1 MDCEHIVTG
10 LHPPNDRQPVTAQQ
24 ILHAKS
30 GLICPRET
38 GTVLSATPHPLPHH
52 AGQTP
57 SLRSTPPLRSTP
69 SLTARLRWRVST
81 YRVYHIQWRRYWWRY
96 WRYWRYWSAVSWWG
110 STYCP
115 TDSCWSLLSVYRTTD
130 RFTGLPPQ
138 SRLNGAL
145 QGTSHQLTYGLGD
158 SR

>member
-1 MDCEHIVTG
+1 MDWEHIVTG
-10 LHPPNDRQPVTAQQ
+10 LHPPNDRQPRDSPADSARKVWINLSTRNW
-24 ILHAKS
+24 H
-30 GLICPRET
+30 CPVSR
-38 GTVLSATPHPLPHH
+38 PPPPPHH

-57 SLRSTPPLRSTP
+57 SLRSTP

-81 YRVYHIQWRRYWWRY
+81 YRVYHMWWRYWWRY